1 MEENNIFNDLN
12 SVDVSAHV
20 EKKGKFPYLSWVWAW
35 TEVKKRFPD
44 INSRVYES
52 PQGNPYWTDGKT
64 CWVKVGVTIHGVEH
78 IEYQAVMDFNN
89 RSIPLEKITSRDAT
103 DTIQR
108 AVTKAIARHGL
119 GLYLYAGEDL
129 PDAEKD
135 EEREREAASRRAQ
148 RQPSQAKYNVTQEAD
163 RMATPDELAKLE
175 AEAAIPFP
183 NGKALKLKDWDK
195 LPQYPNLTKAQ
206 CEAATSW
213 IRQKREEAEKAVN
226 ASKKAVNA

>member
-44 INSRVYES
+44 INSKVYES

-89 RSIPLEKITSRDAT
+89 CSIPLEKITSRDAT

-148 RQPSQAKYNVTQEAD
+148 RQPSPAAD
-163 RMATPDELAKLE
+163 RLATPDEMCGEIELATLE
-175 AEAAIPFP
+175 EMAKKKYKTNDIKKIFPTWPNIPKSLYADAIKIMDK
-183 NGKALKLKDWDK
+183 GAKA
-195 LPQYPNLTKAQ
+195 
-206 CEAATSW
+206 
-213 IRQKREEAEKAVN
+213 
-226 ASKKAVNA
+226 

>member
-1 MEENNIFNDLN
+1 MEGTNIFNDLN

-44 INSRVYES
+44 INSKVYES

-148 RQPSQAKYNVTQEAD
+148 RQPSPAAD
-163 RMATPDELAKLE
+163 RPATPDEMCGEIELATLE
-175 AEAAIPFP
+175 EMAKKKYKTNDIKKVFPTWPNIPKPVYADAIKIMG
-183 NGKALKLKDWDK
+183 NGAKA
-195 LPQYPNLTKAQ
+195 
-206 CEAATSW
+206 
-213 IRQKREEAEKAVN
+213 
-226 ASKKAVNA
+226 